1 MITVNDLKTKG
12 IACLE
17 ESLAD
22 KTQDFIVV
30 SEKECFVV
38 MTTER
43 YYYLREMEMQ
53 AALYQVQQN
62 RMYGRFSKKLIDRH
76 IDDVFPK

>member
-1 MITVNDLKTKG
+1 MIKANDLKTKG

-22 KTQDFIVV
+22 KAQDFIAA
-30 SEKECFVV
+30 SEKQCFVV
-38 MTTER
+38 MTLEQ

-53 AALYQVQQN
+53 AALYQVKLDTS
-62 RMYGRFSKKLIDRH
+62 YGRRMNNVVDQYVDSL
-76 IDDVFPK
+76 